1 MSHRAHEYDIVKL
14 LRPLGDW
21 PAGTLGAVVAEYAD
35 SALIEIAAEDESR
48 DMLDD
53 LVSAPYDQL
62 QVVDSPVSSV
72 SHPAS
77 R

>member
-1 MSHRAHEYDIVKL
+1 MRHRAHEYDIVEL
-14 LRPLGDW
+14 LHPLGGW
-21 PAGTLGAVVAEYAD
+21 PVGTLGAVVAEYPH
-35 SALIEIAAEDESR
+35 SALIEIADEDESR

-62 QVVDSPVSSV
+62 QVVDSPVSPV